1 MTEKRQAAAANEDVA
16 EERDD
21 VQNRTIQEPEQA
33 PTMEFNEGETP
44 PGMLPSHEA
53 TEEITLALEQAEARA
68 RDFSDKVLRAQADLE
83 NMRRRSERE
92 LVAAH
97 RYAQEGFAKELVNVR
112 DSLEMGLEAART
124 TVDIEKLREGMD
136 LTLRMLTSVFEKFGV
151 KEVAPIKQKFDPVYH
166 QAMSVQESTEF
177 DPNTVLAVFQ
187 KGYLL
192 HDRLLRPALVQ
203 VSKAASKPPT
213 DASES

>member
-1 MTEKRQAAAANEDVA
+1 MTDKRQAAAANEDVA

-21 VQNRTIQEPEQA
+21 MQNRTIQEPEPA

-44 PGMLPSHEA
+44 PEMLPSYD
-53 TEEITLALEQAEARA
+53 EITLALEQAEASA
-68 RDFSDKVLRAQADLE
+68 RDFSDKLLRAQADLE

-92 LVAAH
+92 LIAAH

-166 QAMSVQESTEF
+166 QAMSVQESAEC

-203 VSKAASKPPT
+203 VSKAASKPLT
-213 DASES
+213 DESES